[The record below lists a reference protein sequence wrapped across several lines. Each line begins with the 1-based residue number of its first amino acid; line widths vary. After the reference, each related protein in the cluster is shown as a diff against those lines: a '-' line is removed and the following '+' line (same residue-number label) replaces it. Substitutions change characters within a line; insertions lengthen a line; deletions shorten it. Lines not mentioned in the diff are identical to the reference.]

1 MQILLVKGMERA
13 VKCMYVDGL
22 VCFCSLTDVHAPLEG
37 ECASRRDAPQLPDQ
51 SAEGSRAPAGVLR
64 CLQSPSRTEKVSS
77 NTGNDEAGRAIRAPH
92 DCAQIQAV

>member
-1 MQILLVKGMERA
+1 MHVRGWSL
-13 VKCMYVDGL
+13 
-22 VCFCSLTDVHAPLEG
+22 CFCSLTDVHAPLEG

-51 SAEGSRAPAGVLR
+51 GAEGSRAPAGVLR

-77 NTGNDEAGRAIRAPH
+77 HTGNDEAGRAIRAPH